1 MRISN
6 MSIRSKFFAGFGLI
20 LALMLLIGINAGLG
34 VSSLADQ
41 ASQIEYDIYPKAQ
54 LAGNLVKRAVIA
66 EDLCYQAALETNS
79 DQIDKLIGSMKSNAK
94 ANSDDMER
102 LSRLVKSAEGKR
114 LFDNIQNARAAI
126 RSKYD
131 TLFALLKQ
139 NNNSKTLDF
148 VRHEFSPA
156 LKGFQDAVNELSH
169 HQDQKMTVSVGNIRE
184 QAHHTGT
191 IVLIVVSVAML
202 LGMGLAILM
211 SGNFARR
218 IGMAQHLAEQVAA
231 GNLQPDHTEAGP
243 QDELGKLM
251 SALLQMRLDLGGII
265 RQVVQ
270 GAQEVAQTAQQV
282 STASSQVSSSVHT
295 QSASTSSAAAA
306 VEQLTVSIEHVSA
319 NARSAAGKASDAG
332 AASDTG
338 GSHVAAATQDI
349 QTAAGDIREAA
360 SDIINLSEQVKG
372 IGNIATVIKD
382 VADQTN
388 LLALNA
394 AIEAARAGEQ
404 GRGFAVVA
412 DEVRK
417 LAERT
422 SRSVQEIATIT
433 GSIDHETA
441 TAAER
446 MQQASQDVAKVA
458 DTASLAQQSM
468 HAICDRSAEVTVAM
482 NEISDALGEQRTA
495 ASSLSRSVEAI
506 AHMSEENAAAIGSVA
521 AAANRMAATSQTLQ
535 QSVAKFRL

>member
-1 MRISN
+1 MLISN

-20 LALMLLIGINAGLG
+20 LALMLIIGINAGLG
-34 VSSLADQ
+34 VSALAEQ
-41 ASQIEYDIYPKAQ
+41 ANQIENDIYPKAQ
-54 LAGNLVKRAVIA
+54 LANNLVKRAILA

-79 DQIDKLIGSMKSNAK
+79 SQLDKLVDSIKLNAK

-102 LSRLVKSAEGKR
+102 LSLLVKSPEGKR

-126 RSKYD
+126 RNKYD

-139 NNNSKTLDF
+139 KDSSKSLDF
-148 VRHEFSPA
+148 VKTEFSPS

-169 HQDQKMTVSVGNIRE
+169 HQDQKMNTAVGNIRE
-184 QAHHTGT
+184 QAHDTGT
-191 IVLIVVSVAML
+191 IVMIVASVAML
-202 LGMGLAILM
+202 LGIGLAIIM
-211 SGNFARR
+211 SGNIARR
-218 IGMAQHLAEQVAA
+218 IGMAQQLAEQVAA
-231 GNLQPDHTEAGP
+231 GNLQPDDTKAGP

-251 SALLQMRLDLGGII
+251 HSLLQMRQELAGII

-306 VEQLTVSIEHVSA
+306 VEQLTVSIEHVSG
-319 NARSAAGKASDAG
+319 NARSAADKASDAG

-338 GSHVAAATQDI
+338 GTHVAAATEDI

-360 SDIINLSEQVKG
+360 GDIINLSEQVKG

-422 SRSVQEIATIT
+422 SRSVQEIASIT

-441 TAAER
+441 MAAER
-446 MQQASQDVAKVA
+446 MQQASQDVARVA
-458 DTASLAQQSM
+458 DTASLARQSM

-506 AHMSEENAAAIGSVA
+506 AQMSEENAAAIGSVA
-521 AAANRMAATSQTLQ
+521 GAASRMAATSQTLQ

>member
-1 MRISN
+1 

-20 LALMLLIGINAGLG
+20 LALMLIIGINAGLG
-34 VSSLADQ
+34 VSELADQ
-41 ASQIEYDIYPKAQ
+41 ANLIENDIYPKAQ
-54 LAGNLVKRAVIA
+54 LADNLVKRAILV
-66 EDLCYQAALETNS
+66 EDLCYQAALETNPG
-79 DQIDKLIGSMKSNAK
+79 QLDKLVDSIRLNAK
-94 ANSDDMER
+94 ANSDDMEK
-102 LSRLVKSAEGKR
+102 LSLLVKSAEGKR

-139 NNNSKTLDF
+139 KDSSKSLDF
-148 VRHEFSPA
+148 VRTEFSPS
-156 LKGFQDAVNELSH
+156 LKGFQDAVNQLSQ
-169 HQDQKMTVSVGNIRE
+169 HQDKKMNAAVGNIRA
-184 QAHHTGT
+184 QAHDTGT
-191 IVLIVVSVAML
+191 IVLIVASVAML
-202 LGMGLAILM
+202 LGIGLAIIM

-218 IGMAQHLAEQVAA
+218 IGMAQQLAEHVAA
-231 GNLQPDHTEAGP
+231 GNLQPDDTAAGP

-251 SALLQMRLDLGGII
+251 HSLLQMRQELAGII

-306 VEQLTVSIEHVSA
+306 VEQLTVSIEHVSS

-338 GSHVAAATQDI
+338 GTHVAAATEDI

-422 SRSVQEIATIT
+422 SRSVQEIASIT
-433 GSIDHETA
+433 SSIDHETA
-441 TAAER
+441 MAAER

-458 DTASLAQQSM
+458 DTASLARQSM

-506 AHMSEENAAAIGSVA
+506 AQMSEENAAAIGSVA
-521 AAANRMAATSQTLQ
+521 SAASRMAATSQTLQ

>member
-1 MRISN
+1 

-20 LALMLLIGINAGLG
+20 LVLMLIIGINAGLG
-34 VSSLADQ
+34 VSALADQ
-41 ASQIEYDIYPKAQ
+41 ASQIENDIYPKAQ
-54 LAGNLVKRAVIA
+54 LADNLVKRAILA
-66 EDLCYQAALETNS
+66 EDLCYQAALETNPG
-79 DQIDKLIGSMKSNAK
+79 QLDKLVDTIRLNAK
-94 ANSDDMER
+94 ANSDDMEK
-102 LSRLVKSAEGKR
+102 LSLLVKSAEGKR

-139 NNNSKTLDF
+139 KDSSKSLDF
-148 VRHEFSPA
+148 VRTEFSPS
-156 LKGFQDAVNELSH
+156 LKGFQDAVNQLSQ
-169 HQDQKMTVSVGNIRE
+169 HQDQKMNAAVGNIRA
-184 QAHHTGT
+184 QAHDTGT
-191 IVLIVVSVAML
+191 IVLIVASVAML
-202 LGMGLAILM
+202 LGIGLAIIM

-218 IGMAQHLAEQVAA
+218 IGMAQQLAEHVAA
-231 GNLQPDHTEAGP
+231 GNLQPDDTTAGP

-251 SALLQMRLDLGGII
+251 HSLLQMRQELAGII

-306 VEQLTVSIEHVSA
+306 VEQLTVSIEHVSS

-338 GSHVAAATQDI
+338 GTHVAAATEDI

-422 SRSVQEIATIT
+422 SRSVQEIASIT
-433 GSIDHETA
+433 SSIDHETA
-441 TAAER
+441 MAAER

-458 DTASLAQQSM
+458 DTASLARQSM

-506 AHMSEENAAAIGSVA
+506 AQMSEENAAAIGSVA
-521 AAANRMAATSQTLQ
+521 SAASRMATTSQTLQ